1 MVNFHCVVKIKRG
14 NENGL
19 YRRRCFSC
27 KNMYNRAPCSATVVS
42 DAGTVNVSDLYP
54 RVVGF
59 QLGILSPEEI
69 ERLKAKVVT
78 EHAVY
83 NKNLPKLDGP
93 NDPALGPSDRR
104 IRCATCRN
112 SWFKCP
118 GHTGV
123 IRLPIP
129 LYHVGF
135 VDPVFKILQAFCWV
149 CSNPLGD
156 EDDSRVARHA
166 NCRGIVR
173 FNQVFAMG
181 RGRFRC
187 SHCSAPQPKY
197 SKSGMVITRA
207 WKPKQLV
214 CIDELSEYLGASA
227 RRLFTPSD
235 ALDILRNISDDHV
248 RLMGMDP
255 LKSHPAWMILQNMVV
270 LPPNARPAIMASEGS
285 KRRGQD
291 DTTNQTQDIVKAC
304 RTLRR
309 SIFCVANGVTN
320 KRGGNGG
327 AGGGGG
333 NSTAGAT
340 PLGPTAAAGTAA
352 AKKASA
358 KEKEQSENVAE
369 ACGDAENS
377 PVFVTEFLIKAGG
390 GCFSSEEVIALRFAL
405 HDAVC
410 SVTPEQASVIWT
422 THAQL
427 CERLQNEVTVMYD
440 NGGRYAPQARQRTGV
455 PKKAL
460 SGRLAG
466 KQGRFRCNMV
476 AKRTDQNAR
485 SVIKP
490 DRTLDI
496 DQLGVPSCFMNT
508 LTKPEEVNARNIEW
522 LTTAVALGPG
532 ATNGAARILHLSG
545 EMTQLHLVEDRKAIK
560 LQYGDIVERHLI
572 DNDIGCFNRQPSL
585 HKLSFMAHRLKRVS
599 GEAFCVP
606 LGVMGPY
613 NADCDGDEMNLH
625 ILQSL
630 PADAEA
636 RELMA
641 VSRNVMNPQTNAP
654 CLSLV
659 QDARVGAMLITRKST
674 RLTREQLHQCM
685 GVIRYKLPGKANVPP
700 PAGTDADSGEPYWTG
715 KQLVTLLLPSGIF
728 LEKRVRGAAATVG
741 PDDPAERY
749 VLIENGVL
757 LHGTLCKATIG
768 PGSGGIIHRIVTAYG
783 QDAAIRFLSDFQRI
797 IYEWLPTHGL
807 TMGLNNCIV
816 PEDVKRAVYAETD
829 RVDSVV
835 ERLTREAKEL
845 QAFMTTVESARIE
858 AHILTILTSALD
870 YTSRLVLAN
879 VDEDSG
885 FHDMVAA
892 GSKGS
897 TNNVAQVKAC
907 LGQQVV
913 EGERPPPSCISQ
925 RTLPMFPP
933 GAFSAAARGFIA
945 RSYLDG
951 MRSYEYFFHMMGGRE
966 GLVATAVKTAETGYK
981 YRSMAKAMEGN
992 VVQWDGSVR
1001 TSQGHVIEFIAGGD
1015 GMKATSLERVDL
1027 PVLNMSNADVHR
1039 ACNSMQPYTTRVLYL
1054 RDVMRAALLTPM
1066 YSELH
1071 TRVLLPVNIRE
1082 ELHRVQFD
1090 LTSRRTRFEV
1100 KQDEDSD
1107 ECLIAHV
1114 QDIVKKVVPLFPS
1127 REAMA
1132 ALELAILFELRPNV
1146 LRAHGVDAQVL
1157 KHVIEPE
1164 IVQRTFLALM
1174 QPGDSV
1180 GIVSAQSIGEP
1191 STQFT
1196 LNAFHQAG
1204 LIQRRMTVGVP
1215 RLKEL
1220 LHASETIR
1228 TPSMLIP
1235 FRDNALPKSTRDR
1248 MACTLQFLCLD
1259 IVLHSSYPLLDP
1271 PGDGVTQPL
1280 TTLYK
1285 DHALMTH
1292 VSTMYGTEVGESLS
1306 PWIVRFVLNRA
1317 TLSEHGFTPEAVA
1330 KAIGR
1335 QIKTTPLLIVYSEPN
1350 MTSWVIRVRVNG
1362 DTSERAA
1369 RDLHAEI
1376 RDTVLLG
1383 GIDGIRHSRVISV
1396 PQSTVDAVTGHV
1408 TKTTEQVIDTDG
1420 TALMKVATRDW
1431 ADWENTITNDVQ
1443 EITRTLGL
1451 AAARAVLFAELDR
1464 VISYDG
1470 GYVDARHIRQVVNT
1484 MTHRGY
1490 VMPLTRHGIN
1500 RVDFSVLQ
1508 RASFE
1513 ESTEMMYFGAL
1524 GAELDPLRGVCETII
1539 FGQKPPIGTGTTA
1552 VQEDTSREW
1561 AGHATTYTP
1570 RDLVA
1575 SREQDLLRGAK
1586 KHFREARASQGN
1598 AGPAPASLRRTKVF
1612 RPPVSTAARPEV
1624 KVGLSLLER
1633 RRARGMDGASSNIV
1647 KTGTLGT
1654 NAVKE
1659 KASVGVMY
1667 RPSSPTDEMLD
1678 EL

>member
-1 MVNFHCVVKIKRG
+1 M
-14 NENGL
+14 
-19 YRRRCFSC
+19 
-27 KNMYNRAPCSATVVS
+27 VS
-42 DAGTVNVSDLYP
+42 DAGTVSVSELYP

-83 NKNLPKLDGP
+83 AKNLPKLDGP

-123 IRLPIP
+123 VRLPIP

-135 VDPVFKILQAFCWV
+135 VDAVFKTLQAFCWV
-149 CSNPLGD
+149 CSKPLGD
-156 EDDSRVARHA
+156 VEDSRLAKHA
-166 NCRGIVR
+166 ACRGMVR
-173 FNQVFAMG
+173 FNQMFIIG

-187 SHCSAPQPKY
+187 GSCTSPQPKY
-197 SKSGMVITRA
+197 VKSGMVITRL
-207 WKPKQLV
+207 WKPKQLAI
-214 CIDELSEYLGASA
+214 IDELSTELGEAA
-227 RRLFTPSD
+227 RRVFTPSD
-235 ALDILRNISDDHV
+235 ALDILKNISDDHV
-248 RLMGMDP
+248 RLLGMDP
-255 LKSHPAWMILQNMVV
+255 QKSHPAWMILQNMVV

-291 DTTNQTQDIVKAC
+291 DTTNQIQDIVKAC
-304 RTLRR
+304 RTLRKA
-309 SIFCVANGVTN
+309 IACAALGITG
-320 KRGGNGG
+320 KRGGNNKD
-327 AGGGGG
+327 A
-333 NSTAGAT
+333 
-340 PLGPTAAAGTAA
+340 AA
-352 AKKASA
+352 AKKKAA
-358 KEKEQSENVAE
+358 KETLGSTVT
-369 ACGDAENS
+369 DADAVENS
-377 PVFVTEFLIKAGG
+377 AAFVTEFTKKMGP
-390 GCFSSEEVIALRFAL
+390 GCYTPEEVIALRFAL
-405 HDAVC
+405 NDVVC
-410 SVTPEQASVIWT
+410 SVTPQQASQIWT
-422 THAQL
+422 AHPQL
-427 CERLQNEVTVMYD
+427 CERLQNEVTVIND
-440 NGGRYAPQARQRTGV
+440 NGGRYAPQSRQRTGV
-455 PKKAL
+455 PKKAMSNRL
-460 SGRLAG
+460 SG

-490 DRTLDI
+490 DRVLDV
-496 DQLGVPSCFMNT
+496 DQLGVPSIFMNT
-508 LTKPEEVNARNIEW
+508 LTKPEEVNARNIAW
-522 LTTAVALGPG
+522 LSKAVVLGPG
-532 ATNGAARILHLSG
+532 VTGGAARVLHVSG
-545 EMTQLHLVEDRKAIK
+545 EMTQLHLIADRSK
-560 LQYGDIVERHLI
+560 LRLQTGDIVERHLI
-572 DNDIGCFNRQPSL
+572 DGDVGCFNRQPSL
-585 HKLSFMAHRLKRVS
+585 HKLSFMAHRLKRVA

-630 PADAEA
+630 PAEAEA

-659 QDARVGAMLITRKST
+659 QDARVGAMLITRAAT
-674 RLTREQLHQCM
+674 RLSGRQMQQCM
-685 GVIRYKLPGKANVPP
+685 GVIRYKLPGKTDMP
-700 PAGTDADSGEPYWTG
+700 PAAGYDPDTQAPYWSG
-715 KQLVTLLLPSGIF
+715 KQLVSLLLPSGIF
-728 LEKRVRGAAATVG
+728 LEKRVRGAATTVG

-768 PGSGGIIHRIVTAYG
+768 PGTGGVVHRIVTAYG
-783 QDAAIRFLSDFQRI
+783 PDAAIRFLSDFQRV
-797 IYEWLPTHGL
+797 IYEWLPTQGL
-807 TMGLNNCIV
+807 TMGLNNCMV
-816 PEDVKRAVYAETD
+816 SGGVKDAVFSEAD
-829 RVDSVV
+829 RIDGVV

-845 QAFMTTVESARIE
+845 LPYMTPVEAARIE
-858 AHILTILTSALD
+858 SHILTILTSGLD
-870 YTSRLVLAN
+870 YTSRLVLAD
-879 VDEDSG
+879 VDTESG
-885 FHDMVAA
+885 FVNMVAA
-892 GSKGS
+892 GSKGN
-897 TNNVAQVKAC
+897 TNNIAQVMAC

-913 EGERPPPSCISQ
+913 EGERIRPSAISL
-925 RTLPMFPP
+925 RTLPMFPA

-992 VVQWDGSVR
+992 IVQWDGSVR
-1001 TSQGHVIEFIAGGD
+1001 TSQGHVVEFIAGGD
-1015 GMKATSLERVDL
+1015 GMSATSLERVDL
-1027 PVLNMSNADVHR
+1027 PVLALCDGDVARELDAHR
-1039 ACNSMQPYTTRVLYL
+1039 HPALYARVIAL
-1054 RDVMRAALLTPM
+1054 RDAMRDALLTPM
-1066 YSELH
+1066 YSELS

-1082 ELHRVQFD
+1082 ELRRVQYD
-1090 LTSRRTRFEV
+1090 LQHRRIRFAATATS
-1100 KQDEDSD
+1100 SD
-1107 ECLIAHV
+1107 TSETPLEAVASQALVNGV
-1114 QDIVKKVVPLFPS
+1114 QRIVDQLVPLVPS
-1127 REAMA
+1127 REAMV
-1132 ALELAILFELRPNV
+1132 ALELAVLYECRPSALRRHGIDANV
-1146 LRAHGVDAQVL
+1146 LQ
-1157 KHVIEPE
+1157 HVVGPE
-1164 IVQRTFLALM
+1164 ILQRTFTALT

-1220 LHASETIR
+1220 LHASMSIH

-1235 FRDNALPKSTRDR
+1235 FLDKDQPRATRDR
-1248 MACTLQFLCLD
+1248 LACSLQFLCLD

-1271 PGDGVTQPL
+1271 PGDGVTQPF
-1280 TTLYK
+1280 TTLFK
-1285 DHALMTH
+1285 DFALMKH
-1292 VSTMYGTEVGESLS
+1292 VVEMYGKEAGEGLS

-1317 TLSEHGFTPEAVA
+1317 LLSEHGLTPEAVA

-1335 QIKTTPLLIVYSEPN
+1335 QIVSGRLLIVFSEPN
-1350 MTSWVIRVRVNG
+1350 MTSWVIRVRIMG

-1383 GIDGIRHSRVISV
+1383 GIDGIRHSRIIEV
-1396 PQSTVDAVTGHV
+1396 PVTRLDAATGGV
-1408 TKTTEQVIDTDG
+1408 SKATEAVIDTDG

-1443 EITRTLGL
+1443 EIMRTLGI

-1513 ESTEMMYFGAL
+1513 ESTEMMYYGAL
-1524 GAELDPLRGVCETII
+1524 GAELDPLRGVCENIM

-1552 VQEDTSREW
+1552 VQEDASAEW
-1561 AGHATTYTP
+1561 EPHATHYAP

-1575 SREQDLLRGAK
+1575 SREQDLLQGAK
-1586 KHFREARASQGN
+1586 KRFRESRAVCVPDADAKPTARPTPSSSLLQRRRLRGKATCIQTGAN
-1598 AGPAPASLRRTKVF
+1598 GTCVDTDVTPKPAFVSF
-1612 RPPVSTAARPEV
+1612 RPST
-1624 KVGLSLLER
+1624 
-1633 RRARGMDGASSNIV
+1633 
-1647 KTGTLGT
+1647 
-1654 NAVKE
+1654 
-1659 KASVGVMY
+1659 
-1667 RPSSPTDEMLD
+1667 PTDDMMN

>member
-1 MVNFHCVVKIKRG
+1 MS
-14 NENGL
+14 E
-19 YRRRCFSC
+19 
-27 KNMYNRAPCSATVVS
+27 
-42 DAGTVNVSDLYP
+42 LYP

-83 NKNLPKLDGP
+83 AKNLPKLDGP

-123 IRLPIP
+123 VRLPIP

-135 VDPVFKILQAFCWV
+135 IDPVFKMLQAFCWT
-149 CSNPLGD
+149 CSTPLGD
-156 EDDSRVARHA
+156 SDDGRLVKHA

-173 FNQVFAMG
+173 FNQVFAIG
-181 RGRFRC
+181 RGRFKC
-187 SHCSAPQPKY
+187 PHCGVPQPKY
-197 SKSGMVITRA
+197 AKSGMVITRA
-207 WKPKQLV
+207 WKPKQLIV
-214 CIDELSEYLGASA
+214 IDELSAELGLSA

-235 ALDILRNISDDHV
+235 ALDILRNISDENI

-255 LKSHPAWMILQNMVV
+255 EKSHPSWMILQNMVV

-291 DTTNQTQDIVKAC
+291 DITNQTQDIVKAC
-304 RTLRR
+304 RTLRKA
-309 SIFCVANGVTN
+309 IAFAATGVSQ
-320 KRGGNGG
+320 KRG
-327 AGGGGG
+327 
-333 NSTAGAT
+333 AT
-340 PLGPTAAAGTAA
+340 
-352 AKKASA
+352 SA
-358 KEKEQSENVAE
+358 RKNATIDFNDT
-369 ACGDAENS
+369 DATENS
-377 PVFVTEFLIKAGG
+377 KVFVTEFMTKNGV
-390 GCFSSEEVIALRFAL
+390 GCYSPDDVIALRFAL
-405 HDAVC
+405 NDVVC
-410 SVTPEQASVIWT
+410 SVTPEQASHIWA

-427 CERLQNEVTVMYD
+427 CERLQNEVTVLYD

-455 PKKAL
+455 PKKSVAQ
-460 SGRLAG
+460 RLAG
-466 KQGRFRCNMV
+466 KQGRFRCNTV
-476 AKRTDQNAR
+476 AKRADQNAR

-490 DRTLDI
+490 DRILDI
-496 DQLGVPSCFMNT
+496 DQLGVPSIFMNT

-522 LTTAVALGPG
+522 LTKAVRLGPSVN
-532 ATNGAARILHLSG
+532 NGAARILHVSG
-545 EMTQLHLVEDRKAIK
+545 EMTQLHLVEDRTKIK
-560 LQYGDIVERHLI
+560 LQYGDVVERHLI
-572 DNDIGCFNRQPSL
+572 DGDVGCFNRQPSL
-585 HKLSFMAHRLKRVS
+585 HKLSFMAHRLKRVE

-630 PADAEA
+630 QADAEA

-659 QDARVGAMLITRKST
+659 QDARSGALLLTRRST
-674 RLTREQLHQCM
+674 RLSKRQMHQCM
-685 GVIRYKLPGKANVPP
+685 GVIRYKIAGKTHVPP
-700 PAGTDADSGEPYWTG
+700 PAGTDEHGEPYWTG
-715 KQLVTLLLPSGIF
+715 KQLVSLLLPSGIF
-728 LEKRVRGAAATVG
+728 LERRVRGAAPSVG
-741 PDDPAERY
+741 PEDPQERY
-749 VLIENGVL
+749 VLIENGEL

-768 PGSGGIIHRIVTAYG
+768 PGSGGIVHRILTAYG
-783 QDAAIRFLSDFQRI
+783 PDAVVHFLSDFQRV
-797 IYEWLPTHGL
+797 IYEWLPTNGL
-807 TMGLNNCIV
+807 TMGLSDCIV
-816 PEDVKRAVYAETD
+816 TEEVKA
-829 RVDSVV
+829 SVV
-835 ERLTREAKEL
+835 RATEHADKVVEKLTREAKEL
-845 QAFMTTVESARIE
+845 LPYMTSVEAARIE
-858 AHILTILTSALD
+858 AHILTILTSVLD
-870 YTSRLVLAN
+870 YTSRLVLAD

-885 FHDMVAA
+885 FRNMVAA
-892 GSKGS
+892 GSKGN
-897 TNNVAQVKAC
+897 TNNIAQVMAC

-913 EGERPPPSCISQ
+913 EGERIRPSNISA

-933 GAFSAAARGFIA
+933 GAFSAVARGFIA

-1015 GMKATSLERVDL
+1015 GMNATYLERVDL
-1027 PVLNMSNADVHR
+1027 SVLKLSNATIASAYAQCGLSEQVV
-1039 ACNSMQPYTTRVLYL
+1039 SRVITL
-1054 RDVMRAALLTPM
+1054 RDTIRRSLLTPM
-1066 YSELH
+1066 YSEMS
-1071 TRVLLPVNIRE
+1071 TRVLLPINIPE
-1082 ELHRVQFD
+1082 ELRRIEYD
-1090 LTSRRTRFEV
+1090 LANKRTRFV
-1100 KQDEDSD
+1100 SSD
-1107 ECLIAHV
+1107 VSTSDAVLLQGV
-1114 QDIVKKVVPLFPS
+1114 LDIVQKLVPLFPS

-1132 ALELAILFELRPNV
+1132 CLELAVLYECRPAV
-1146 LRAHGVDAQVL
+1146 LRRIGADSNVL

-1164 IVQRTFLALM
+1164 IMQRTYMALM

-1235 FRDNALPKSTRDR
+1235 FRDNTLTKAARDR
-1248 MACTLQFLCLD
+1248 LACSLQFMCLD
-1259 IVLHSSYPLLDP
+1259 NVLHSSYPVYDP
-1271 PGDGVTQPL
+1271 PGDGVTAPL

-1285 DHALMTH
+1285 DHKLMTH
-1292 VSTMYGTEVGESLS
+1292 VSMMYGPEVGESLS
-1306 PWIVRFVLNRA
+1306 PWIVRFVFNRA
-1317 TLSEHGFTPEAVA
+1317 VLAEHGFTPEAVA

-1335 QIKTTPLLIVYSEPN
+1335 QITSVSLLIVYSEPN
-1350 MTSWVIRVRVNG
+1350 MTSWVVRVRING
-1362 DTSERAA
+1362 DTSERAV

-1383 GIDGIRHSRVISV
+1383 GIDGIRHSRVIDIPKSV
-1396 PQSTVDAVTGHV
+1396 IDPATGSLEKV
-1408 TKTTEQVIDTDG
+1408 TEQVIDTEG
-1420 TALMKVATRDW
+1420 TSLMKVATRDW

-1451 AAARAVLFAELDR
+1451 LAARAVLFAELDR

-1470 GYVDARHIRQVVNT
+1470 GYVDARHLRQVVNT

-1524 GAELDPLRGVCETII
+1524 GAELDPLRGVCECII

-1552 VQEDTSREW
+1552 VQEDATAEW
-1561 AGHATTYTP
+1561 AGHATAYAP

-1575 SREQDLLRGAK
+1575 SREIDLLRGVTK
-1586 KHFREARASQGN
+1586 RFRDARQRSSQKPIAN
-1598 AGPAPASLRRTKVF
+1598 EPAPTS
-1612 RPPVSTAARPEV
+1612 
-1624 KVGLSLLER
+1624 SLLER
-1633 RRARGMDGASSNIV
+1633 RKARVRDGTKKVS
-1647 KTGTLGT
+1647 TGVSGACTS
-1654 NAVKE
+1654 KE
-1659 KASVGVMY
+1659 KTPAAVTF
-1667 RPSSPTDEMLD
+1667 RPSSPTEDMFDDL
-1678 EL
+1678 

>member
-1 MVNFHCVVKIKRG
+1 
-14 NENGL
+14 
-19 YRRRCFSC
+19 
-27 KNMYNRAPCSATVVS
+27 MYNRTPCSATVVS
-42 DAGTVNVSDLYP
+42 DAGTVHASDLYP

-135 VDPVFKILQAFCWV
+135 IDPVFKMLQAFCWV
-149 CSNPLGD
+149 CSKPLGD

-187 SHCSAPQPKY
+187 SSCTVPQPKY
-197 SKSGMVITRA
+197 SKSGMVISRA
-207 WKPKQLV
+207 WKPKQLA
-214 CIDELSEYLGASA
+214 CIDDLSAQLGASA

-235 ALDILRNISDDHV
+235 ALDILRNISDEHV

-255 LKSHPAWMILQNMVV
+255 QKSHPAWMILQNMVV

-309 SIFCVANGVTN
+309 AIFCAATGVTN
-320 KRGGNGG
+320 KRGGG
-327 AGGGGG
+327 AGA
-333 NSTAGAT
+333 NANGANPT
-340 PLGPTAAAGTAA
+340 QGPV
-352 AKKASA
+352 AKKTSA
-358 KEKEQSENVAE
+358 KEKEHADNVAE

-377 PVFVTEFLIKAGG
+377 PVFVTEFLTKAGT
-390 GCFSSEEVIALRFAL
+390 GCFSSDEVIALRFAL

-410 SVTPEQASVIWT
+410 SVTPEQASAIWT
-422 THAQL
+422 SHAQM

-522 LTTAVALGPG
+522 LTKAVSLGPG
-532 ATNGAARILHLSG
+532 VTNGAARILHLSG
-545 EMTQLHLVEDRKAIK
+545 EMTQLHLIEDRQAIK
-560 LQYGDIVERHLI
+560 LQYGDIVERHLV

-674 RLTREQLHQCM
+674 RLTRQQMHQCM
-685 GVIRYKLPGKANVPP
+685 GVIRHKLPGKTKVPP
-700 PAGTDADSGEPYWTG
+700 AAGTDEDTGEPYWTG

-741 PDDPAERY
+741 PEDPAERY

-757 LHGTLCKATIG
+757 LQGTLCKATIG
-768 PGSGGIIHRIVTAYG
+768 PGTGGIVHRIVTAYG
-783 QDAAIRFLSDFQRI
+783 QDAAIRFLSDFQRV

-845 QAFMTTVESARIE
+845 QPFMTTVESARIE

-1015 GMKATSLERVDL
+1015 GMKATALERVDL
-1027 PVLNMSNADVHR
+1027 SVIGMSNADVER
-1039 ACNSMQPYTTRVLYL
+1039 ACHGQQPYTARVLHL
-1054 RDVMRAALLTPM
+1054 RDLMRAALLTPM
-1066 YSELH
+1066 YSELQ

-1082 ELHRVQFD
+1082 ELRRVQFD
-1090 LTSRRTRFEV
+1090 LTSRRTRFEA
-1100 KQDEDSD
+1100 KSDEDSD
-1107 ECLIAHV
+1107 ERLIAAV
-1114 QDIVKKVVPLFPS
+1114 EDIVAKVVPLFPS
-1127 REAMA
+1127 REAMT
-1132 ALELAILFELRPNV
+1132 ALELAILFELRPDV

-1285 DHALMTH
+1285 DHALMAH
-1292 VSTMYGTEVGESLS
+1292 VSMMYGVESGESLS

-1335 QIKTTPLLIVYSEPN
+1335 QITKSPLLIVYSEPN
-1350 MTSWVIRVRVNG
+1350 MTSWVIRVRIKG

-1396 PQSTVDAVTGHV
+1396 PQSRVDPETGQV

-1443 EITRTLGL
+1443 EITHTLGL

-1524 GAELDPLRGVCETII
+1524 GAEMDPLRGVCETII

-1570 RDLVA
+1570 RDLVT

-1586 KHFREARASQGN
+1586 KHFREARASG
-1598 AGPAPASLRRTKVF
+1598 GPSA
-1612 RPPVSTAARPEV
+1612 RPPVVRRK
-1624 KVGLSLLER
+1624 KVPTPDAVVSKPTGLSLLER
-1633 RRARGMDGASSNIV
+1633 RRARNSSNVV
-1647 KTGTLGT
+1647 KTGTMGT

-1659 KASVGVMY
+1659 KTSVGVMF